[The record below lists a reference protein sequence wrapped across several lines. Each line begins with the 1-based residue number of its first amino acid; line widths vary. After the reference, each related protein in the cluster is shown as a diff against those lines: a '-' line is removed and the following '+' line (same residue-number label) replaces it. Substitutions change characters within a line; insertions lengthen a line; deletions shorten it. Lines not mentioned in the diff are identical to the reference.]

1 MKYLFIIL
9 LLFPATL
16 IAQSGTN
23 WYQSIINWQAEMN
36 REFADTA
43 ESPLDEADLQHFE
56 SLNFFAPDSAFRV
69 QATMILVQGSKAF
82 PMKTTT
88 DRAPM
93 YRIYGYLHFKIG
105 KKSFRL
111 AAYQRI
117 EFSTSDDYAGYLF
130 VPFTDLTNGNETYY
144 GGRYLDIQIQTSGN
158 YILDFNKA
166 YNPYCAY
173 SDRWSCPLVPEEN
186 SLNCRIE
193 AGVKKF
199 H

>member
-1 MKYLFIIL
+1 MKYLTIL
-9 LLFPATL
+9 FLLFATS
-16 IAQSGTN
+16 ISAQTT
-23 WYQSIINWQAEMN
+23 WLQSILDWQAEMN

-43 ESPLDEADLQHFE
+43 DSPLDEADLQHFE
-56 SLNFFAPDSAFRV
+56 GLDFFAPDSAYCV
-69 QATMILVQGSKAF
+69 QATMILVKDSKAF

-93 YRIYGYLHFKIG
+93 YRIYGYLHFKING
-105 KKSFRL
+105 KAQKL

-117 EFSTSDDYAGYLF
+117 EFSTSDDYADYLF
-130 VPFTDLTNGNETYY
+130 IPFTDLTNGNETYY
-144 GGRYLDIQIQTSGN
+144 GGRYMDIQINPSGM
-158 YILDFNKA
+158 YTLDFNMA

-186 SLNCRIE
+186 ALDCKIE

>member
-1 MKYLFIIL
+1 MKYLTIL
-9 LLFPATL
+9 FVLFATS
-16 IAQSGTN
+16 ISAQTT
-23 WYQSIINWQAEMN
+23 WQKSILDWQAEMN

-43 ESPLDEADLQHFE
+43 DSPLDEADLQ
-56 SLNFFAPDSAFRV
+56 NFKALDFYAPDSNYRV
-69 QATMILVQGSKAF
+69 NATMILVKDSKAF
-82 PMKTTT
+82 PMKTST

-93 YRIYGYLHFKIG
+93 YRVYGYLHFKING
-105 KKSFRL
+105 KACRL

-117 EFSTSDDYAGYLF
+117 EFSTSDDYADYLF
-130 VPFTDLTNGNETYY
+130 VPFLDQTNDKETYY
-144 GGRYLDIQIQTSGN
+144 GGRYMDIQISPSGN
-158 YILDFNKA
+158 YSLDFNMA

-186 SLNCRIE
+186 TLNCKIE

>member
-1 MKYLFIIL
+1 MLFATSNSAQTTWQKSIL
-9 LLFPATL
+9 D
-16 IAQSGTN
+16 
-23 WYQSIINWQAEMN
+23 WQAEMN

-43 ESPLDEADLQHFE
+43 ESPLDEADLLHFE
-56 SLNFFAPDSAFRV
+56 SLDFYAPDSAYRV
-69 QATMILVQGSKAF
+69 QAIIHLAENAAAF

-93 YRIYGYLHFKIG
+93 YRVYGYLHFEVNG
-105 KKSFRL
+105 KKCIL

-117 EFSTSDDYAGYLF
+117 EFSTSDDYADYLF
-130 VPFTDLTNGNETYY
+130 VPFLDQTNDKETYY
-144 GGRYLDIQIQTSGN
+144 GGRYMDIQISPSGN
-158 YILDFNKA
+158 YTLDFNMA

-186 SLNCRIE
+186 TLNCKIE